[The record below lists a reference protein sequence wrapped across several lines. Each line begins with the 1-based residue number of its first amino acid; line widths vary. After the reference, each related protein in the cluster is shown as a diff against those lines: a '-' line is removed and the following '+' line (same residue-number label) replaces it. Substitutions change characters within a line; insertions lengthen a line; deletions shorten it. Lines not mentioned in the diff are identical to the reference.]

1 MQVEVIFDL
10 QEKEVPLEAVVDMEV
25 VVVEVVLGQMEEVL
39 PVSEMGSN

>member
-25 VVVEVVLGQMEEVL
+25 VVAEVVLGQMEEVL
-39 PVSEMGSN
+39 PMSETASN

>member
-10 QEKEVPLEAVVDMEV
+10 QEKEGPLEAVADMEV

-39 PVSEMGSN
+39 PVSETGSN